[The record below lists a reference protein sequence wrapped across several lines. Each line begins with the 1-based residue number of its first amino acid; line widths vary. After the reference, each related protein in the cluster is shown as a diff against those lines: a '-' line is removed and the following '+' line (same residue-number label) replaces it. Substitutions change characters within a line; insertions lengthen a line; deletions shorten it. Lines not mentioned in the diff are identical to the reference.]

1 MKYRL
6 VETKEIIDRVLK
18 FSESHANSKHNG
30 NIVDIIEMYQER
42 PELFRW
48 LHIYE
53 AVSEVTECH
62 TCVYKDTSP
71 TDEPCNECLSDI
83 ITRKDEEIRTLTF
96 YKPKKD
102 AKSFKTNYIFIK
114 VPYEDNSRDIP
125 DTLNFS
131 QNDLKCMQR
140 VAMANPNLLRL
151 QTLYSK
157 WDLEWSWSQS
167 SFFSIFIQM
176 LWSIKGDLMKGGVK

>member
-6 VETKEIIDRVLK
+6 VEMKEIIDRVLK
-18 FSESHANSKHNG
+18 FSESHANSKHNS
-30 NIVDIIEMYQER
+30 NIVDIIDMYQER
-42 PELFRW
+42 PEIFRS

-53 AVSEVTECH
+53 AVSEAE
-62 TCVYKDTSP
+62 
-71 TDEPCNECLSDI
+71 
-83 ITRKDEEIRTLTF
+83 
-96 YKPKKD
+96 D
-102 AKSFKTNYIFIK
+102 AKLFKTNYIFIR
-114 VPYEDNSRDIP
+114 VPYKDDSCDIP

-157 WDLEWSWSQS
+157 WDLDWSWSQS
-167 SFFSIFIQM
+167 SFFAIFVQM
-176 LWSIKGDLMKGGVK
+176 LWSILNTSTYTISQLKDSMKGGVK

>member
-18 FSESHANSKHNG
+18 FSETHANSKHNG
-30 NIVDIIEMYQER
+30 IIVDIINMYQER
-42 PELFRW
+42 PEIFRW

-53 AVSEVTECH
+53 AVSEVED
-62 TCVYKDTSP
+62 V
-71 TDEPCNECLSDI
+71 
-83 ITRKDEEIRTLTF
+83 
-96 YKPKKD
+96 
-102 AKSFKTNYIFIK
+102 KSFKTNYIFIK

-167 SFFSIFIQM
+167 SFFSIFVQM
-176 LWSIKGDLMKGGVK
+176 LWSIKSDLMKGGVK

>member
-18 FSESHANSKHNG
+18 FSEAHANSKHNG
-30 NIVDIIEMYQER
+30 NIVDIIDMYQER
-42 PELFRW
+42 PEIFRW

-53 AVSEVTECH
+53 AVSEVED
-62 TCVYKDTSP
+62 V
-71 TDEPCNECLSDI
+71 
-83 ITRKDEEIRTLTF
+83 
-96 YKPKKD
+96 
-102 AKSFKTNYIFIK
+102 KSFKTNYIFIK

-176 LWSIKGDLMKGGVK
+176 LWSIRGDLMKGGVK

>member
-30 NIVDIIEMYQER
+30 NIVDIIDMYQER
-42 PELFRW
+42 PEIFRW

-53 AVSEVTECH
+53 AVSEVED
-62 TCVYKDTSP
+62 V
-71 TDEPCNECLSDI
+71 
-83 ITRKDEEIRTLTF
+83 
-96 YKPKKD
+96 
-102 AKSFKTNYIFIK
+102 KSFKTNYIFIK
-114 VPYEDNSRDIP
+114 VPYEIVCSLRIYDSCDINGKPRPCRNYIIP

-157 WDLEWSWSQS
+157 WDLECSWSQS
-167 SFFSIFIQM
+167 SFFSIFVQM
-176 LWSIKGDLMKGGVK
+176 LWSIKSDLMKGGVK

>member
-30 NIVDIIEMYQER
+30 NIVDIIDMYQER
-42 PELFRW
+42 PEIFRW

-53 AVSEVTECH
+53 AVFEVED
-62 TCVYKDTSP
+62 V
-71 TDEPCNECLSDI
+71 
-83 ITRKDEEIRTLTF
+83 
-96 YKPKKD
+96 
-102 AKSFKTNYIFIK
+102 KSFKTNYIFIK

-167 SFFSIFIQM
+167 SFFSIFVQM
-176 LWSIKGDLMKGGVK
+176 LWSIKSDLMKGGVK

>member
-18 FSESHANSKHNG
+18 FSEEHANSKHNYA
-30 NIVDIIEMYQER
+30 IVDIIDMYQER
-42 PELFRW
+42 PEIFRW

-53 AVSEVTECH
+53 AVSEVE
-62 TCVYKDTSP
+62 
-71 TDEPCNECLSDI
+71 
-83 ITRKDEEIRTLTF
+83 
-96 YKPKKD
+96 D

-114 VPYEDNSRDIP
+114 VPYEDDSCDINGKPRPCRNSIIP
-125 DTLNFS
+125 GTLNFS

-151 QTLYSK
+151 QALYSK

-167 SFFSIFIQM
+167 SFFSIFVQM